1 MSSMLN
7 PRYSFIVPAYNSGEC
22 IGKCIS
28 SIVTQSFS
36 SWELIVVDDG
46 SNDATPGIVDG
57 YAKSESRI
65 RAIHTPHKGVAH
77 ARNVGLESAR
87 GEYVIFVDCDDWI
100 ESEYLK
106 QVENSLKDDA
116 DINIMGISIDY
127 CGEDGSVYY
136 SEIKGCASYLYF
148 SPDRIFDNVGF
159 IFKTMNMESACLK
172 SYRRSFLNKYNIR
185 FLNGMIVFEDFYF
198 VLKCMCCRPSVSLIP
213 FIGYH
218 YVVPYPYHPL
228 ERRGGRDVYPS
239 VHNLLEV
246 LDELYGHLLYDSF
259 SREVL
264 MQIMADKVC
273 VVIAHTSNLSTLRQK
288 KNSFLQINKDN
299 VVRKYNDEILR
310 HAGGRYR
317 LEHRCASA
325 GFPFL
330 AYLLHK
336 YLR

>member
-1 MSSMLN
+1 MLN

-136 SEIKGCASYLYF
+136 SEIKGCASYLYY
-148 SPDRIFDNVGF
+148 SSDEIFDNVGF
-159 IFKTMNMESACLK
+159 ILKTMNMESACLK

-198 VLKCMCCRPSVSLIP
+198 VLNCICSRPSVSLIP

-228 ERRGGRDVYPS
+228 KRRGGRDLYPS

-246 LDELYGHLLYDSF
+246 LDELYGHLLCDSF
-259 SREVL
+259 SRKVL
-264 MQIMADKVC
+264 MQIMADKVG
-273 VVIAHTSNLSTLRQK
+273 VVVAQTSNLPTLRQK
-288 KNSFLQINKDN
+288 KNSFLQINRDN
-299 VVRKYNDEILR
+299 VVRKHLDEILR
-310 HAGGRYR
+310 HTGGRYR
-317 LEHRCASA
+317 LEHRCTSA
-325 GFPFL
+325 GFPL
-330 AYLLHK
+330 IAYLLHK